1 MSDKI
6 IAFDLGTGGNKASL
20 FDADGTFIASV
31 FVDYPTDYPR
41 AGYHEQAPED
51 WYRAV
56 RESTRVLLKKTNLC
70 GTAVRAVA
78 LSGHSLGCVPL
89 DAAGKLLRAKTPIWS
104 DSRAGEEARHF
115 FEKID
120 PIDWYRRTGCGFPPA
135 HYSIFKILWYQKHEP
150 EIFRRA
156 ALFIGTKDYI
166 NFRLT
171 GRRATDP
178 SYASG
183 CGAYNLEKWD
193 YDPELLEAAGIER
206 RRLPDII
213 PSTETVG
220 SLTSAAAGELGL
232 SPQTLVIAGGVDNS
246 CMALGAG
253 TFKQGRLYAS
263 LGSSSWLAISS
274 DKPVLDDHAKSYIF
288 THVVQGLFTSALAIF
303 SSGTTFRW
311 VRDQLCRDLLLKA
324 VESGIDPYD
333 LMTAEAARSPL
344 GANGLL
350 MNPSLAGGSSL
361 DPTPE
366 MRGGFLNLDLSHN
379 RADLI
384 RAAMEGIALNM
395 RIVLDTFRNITET
408 NTRMIAVGG
417 GANSSLWRQIY
428 ADALNITIEKTNIGQ
443 NAASL
448 GAAALAGIGSRLW
461 SSFDRIDELVRVQ
474 ERAEPISSN
483 TEKYENILLR
493 FKEGINALAS
503 LKNKS

>member
-31 FVDYPTDYPR
+31 FVDYKTEYPR

-56 RESTRVLLKKTNLC
+56 RESTLALLKKTGLS
-70 GTAVRAVA
+70 GRAVRALA

-89 DAAGKLLRAKTPIWS
+89 DDAGNLLREKTPIWS
-104 DSRAGEEARHF
+104 DSRAGEEARNF

-135 HYSIFKILWYQKHEP
+135 HYSIFKILWFQKHEP
-150 EIFRRA
+150 ELFRRA

-183 CGAYNLEKWD
+183 CGAYHLEKWD
-193 YDPELLEAAGIER
+193 YDPELLDAAGISR
-206 RRLPDII
+206 HQLPEII
-213 PSTETVG
+213 PSTEIVG
-220 SLTSAAAGELGL
+220 PLTTAAAAELGL

-253 TFKQGRLYAS
+253 TFKPGRLYTS

-288 THVVQGLFTSALAIF
+288 THVVPGLFTSALAIF

-311 VRDQLCRDLLLKA
+311 VRDHLCRDLLQKA
-324 VESGIDPYD
+324 VETGSDPYD
-333 LMTAEAARSPL
+333 LMTAEAALSPL

-366 MRGGFLNLDLSHN
+366 MRGGFLNLDLFNN

-384 RAAMEGIALNM
+384 RATMEGIALNM
-395 RIVLDTFRNITET
+395 RIVLDTFRKIT
-408 NTRMIAVGG
+408 NTNDRMIAVGG
-417 GANSSLWRQIY
+417 GASSALWRQIY
-428 ADALNITIEKTNIGQ
+428 ADALNITVEKTNIGQ

-448 GAAALAGIGSRLW
+448 GAAALAGIGAGLW
-461 SSFDRIDELVRVQ
+461 NSFDRIDELVQIQ
-474 ERAEPISSN
+474 ERAKPIPSN
-483 TEKYENILLR
+483 VTEYQNILLR

-503 LKNKS
+503 LRNKH